1 MLVPLGGHLARLVS
15 CNVLRKV
22 GFEIEARSEMIGK
35 ATLAPSACSLSPQ
48 PLQNRHSRTTH
59 SNHERIVRVDAE
71 VITGP
76 ARVKLSLCYSAGAIT
91 RRLLAKYFP
100 RPARRDA
107 LKTQDFSSC
116 TSHHCVDRLPSDVA
130 VAGDESDL
138 PG

>member
-59 SNHERIVRVDAE
+59 GNHERMVRSLH
-71 VITGP
+71 
-76 ARVKLSLCYSAGAIT
+76 LSYHVAGTCQIKFVLPCGSVT
-91 RRLLAKYFP
+91 M
-100 RPARRDA
+100 
-107 LKTQDFSSC
+107 
-116 TSHHCVDRLPSDVA
+116 PSD
-130 VAGDESDL
+130 
-138 PG
+138 P